1 MTDQKTHWKKTMNP
15 NYLGA
20 YALEPNQDLI
30 VKITDVKTESV
41 MNADGR
47 NEECLVAYLEK
58 QKPLI
63 VNKTNAKA
71 IAKVVGSNYIEE
83 WVGSSI
89 SLYIANVKA
98 FGEVVE
104 AVRVRTTK
112 PKVQTSK
119 RKLKDDEFKKLVK
132 AVADGSYNVEDALAN
147 FVLNEAQ
154 RSILIQA

>member
-1 MTDQKTHWKKTMNP
+1 
-15 NYLGA
+15 
-20 YALEPNQDLI
+20 
-30 VKITDVKTESV
+30 

-47 NEECLVAYLEK
+47 NEECLVAYLEN

-83 WVGSSI
+83 WIACSI

-112 PKVQTSK
+112 PKVQASK

-132 AVADGSYNVEDALAN
+132 AVAEGSYNVEDALAN

>member
-1 MTDQKTHWKKTMNP
+1 MNP

-30 VKITDVKTESV
+30 VEITEVKTESV

-47 NEECLVAYLEK
+47 NEECLVAHLK
-58 QKPLI
+58 DQKPLI

-71 IAKVVGSNYIEE
+71 IAKVAGSNYIED
-83 WVGSSI
+83 WKDVTI
-89 SLYIANVKA
+89 ALYISNVKA

-104 AVRVRTTK
+104 AIRVRLTAPK
-112 PKVQTSK
+112 PKSK
-119 RKLKDDEFKKLVK
+119 RKLNEEEFKKLVK
-132 AVADGSYNVEDALAN
+132 AVRDGSYNVEDALSN

>member
-1 MTDQKTHWKKTMNP
+1 MEKTHWKKTMNP
-15 NYLGA
+15 NYLGS
-20 YALEPNQDLI
+20 YALEPMQDL
-30 VKITDVKTESV
+30 VVTITEVKTEAV

-47 NEECLVAYLEK
+47 SEDCLVAYLQD

-71 IAKVVGSNYIEE
+71 IAKVAGSNYIED
-83 WVGSSI
+83 WKGVTI
-89 SLYIANVKA
+89 ALYISNVKA

-104 AVRVRTTK
+104 AIRVRMTA
-112 PKVQTSK
+112 PKSPSK

-132 AVADGSYNVEDALAN
+132 AVRDGSYNVEDALSN
-147 FVLNEAQ
+147 FVFNEAQ

>member
-1 MTDQKTHWKKTMNP
+1 MEKTHWKKTMNP

-20 YALEPNQDLI
+20 YALEPNQDL
-30 VKITDVKTESV
+30 VVTITDVKTEQV

-47 NEECLVAYLEK
+47 NEECLVAHLK
-58 QKPLI
+58 DQKPLI

-71 IAKVVGSNYIEE
+71 IAKVAGSNYIED
-83 WVGSSI
+83 WKDVTI
-89 SLYIANVKA
+89 ALYISNVKA

-104 AVRVRTTK
+104 AIRVRLTAPK
-112 PKVQTSK
+112 PKSK
-119 RKLKDDEFKKLVK
+119 RKLNDDEFKKLVK
-132 AVADGSYNVEDALAN
+132 AVRDGSYNVEDALSN